1 MRIKFQG
8 SDNADFDLKNIPK
21 EIKEHKFWQI
31 NKIYDCYDRFAIS
44 DKDSLKQ
51 SSDLLNQKQ
60 SVDLPTVCSA
70 NFIGVMLH
78 LFLTEHPFSQPHLRR
93 EAHTVD
99 RNLIS
104 KNDVHWVNH
113 NNTPSYDSIETAK
126 RHRVNRYLIHKTLD
140 EVSKAKRSHP
150 DVPIFAAIDHVQ
162 THEVSENH
170 FEKFRGPLRLY
181 LMFKVPYPDSINE
194 DDFAIIIGSTLVP
207 REIADGVRLW
217 GRMIDSYRKI
227 PFIEIF

>member
-8 SDNADFDLKNIPK
+8 SDNKADFDREHVPK

-51 SSDLLNQKQ
+51 SSDLLNPKQ
-60 SVDLPTVCSA
+60 SVALPSVLSA
-70 NFIGVMLH
+70 NFMGVMLH

-93 EAHTVD
+93 EAHTID
-99 RNLIS
+99 INLTA
-104 KNDVHWVNH
+104 KNDIHWVVH
-113 NNTPSYDSIETAK
+113 GDTPAYDSIETAK
-126 RHRVNRYLIHKTLD
+126 RHRVNRFLVHKTLV
-140 EVSKAKRSHP
+140 EIGKAKQTHP
-150 DVPIFAAIDHVQ
+150 DLPIFAAIDHVES
-162 THEVSENH
+162 HKAPENQ
-170 FEKFRGPLRLY
+170 RPPRLY
-181 LMFKVPYPDSINE
+181 GMFQVPYSDHSDE
-194 DDFAIIIGSTLVP
+194 DDFAIIIASTLVP
-207 REIADGVRLW
+207 SEIADGVRLW